1 MLATPS
7 YMFMLVE
14 RRSTGLVESPPDGT
28 GMTTQAS
35 AVQSRQF
42 RGGWFG
48 AEPGT
53 MRAGLVYI
61 GDWGWIEGDL
71 VVDFRLRSAR
81 FLLKGETVANGR
93 IAGVFDVSKHFKLGV
108 GAFTDFSQTADLI
121 SLGDQEIDFFGA
133 NIGFLFSTTDTRP
146 GAERSEADKSKAP
159 VALAIGI
166 RYSHGRGNTLGAFL
180 PSNYDPNAVTLRPVA
195 TKINDIDLNV
205 GVKVLFR

>member
-1 MLATPS
+1 MRH
-7 YMFMLVE
+7 LVI
-14 RRSTGLVESPPDGT
+14 RHRKHL
-28 GMTTQAS
+28 
-35 AVQSRQF
+35 
-42 RGGWFG
+42 
-48 AEPGT
+48 
-53 MRAGLVYI
+53 
-61 GDWGWIEGDL
+61 
-71 VVDFRLRSAR
+71 
-81 FLLKGETVANGR
+81 R

-205 GVKVLFR
+205 GVKVLAIEAGKTILLDQLANGLRVRRFDQLDGILGQPFLGAASQQGVDQGAVGFGDRIAPA